1 MADHGLQMVSFKTS
15 IPLAADYLA
24 AKGGLRTFFEG
35 HYTDQGR
42 LKAAA
47 ERIDRDFDRSRAARL
62 LRAQETFAG
71 VKKAEEN
78 LERFEAERGF
88 IVATGQQ
95 PVIFGGP
102 LYILYKALTLIKIA
116 RYARKVLKAPV
127 LPVFWNASE
136 DHDLKEVASIKLPNL
151 TGELET
157 ITFPS
162 PDDNATPVCLVEIGA
177 ETERLLDTLGRIL
190 PNSEYRP
197 WLLDLLAGGYA
208 PGKTLGQAFSQYLT
222 GLLGDLGLFVVDAC
236 NPAIRTECR
245 DLFEAEIFDA
255 VSSIRALKSASD
267 RLAGA
272 GYELQITPL
281 ASDTSLFVI
290 SEGVREKLQLSD
302 TEGVFRLKRSGR
314 KLSSARINELLEN
327 RPASLSPG
335 VLMRPLV
342 EAGLLGTLC
351 YVAGPGE
358 IAYYA
363 QMGELYRL
371 RNLEMPIIYPRLG
384 GIILETRIAGILDK
398 YGLEAEELRG
408 GADRPA
414 DRLLAKHGPQAQLLE
429 ELEKVRSQL
438 KNSFTLIGELT
449 DRLDPTLSGPLSK
462 TESSMAGNL
471 DRLAGKISAA
481 ARRKDETLLLQLNKA
496 AAHLWPGGLPQER
509 QLASAY
515 YLARYGKDFLKFLL
529 DRIEPELH

>member
-1 MADHGLQMVSFKTS
+1 M
-15 IPLAADYLA
+15 
-24 AKGGLRTFFEG
+24 
-35 HYTDQGR
+35 
-42 LKAAA
+42 
-47 ERIDRDFDRSRAARL
+47 
-62 LRAQETFAG
+62 
-71 VKKAEEN
+71 
-78 LERFEAERGF
+78 
-88 IVATGQQ
+88 
-95 PVIFGGP
+95 
-102 LYILYKALTLIKIA
+102 
-116 RYARKVLKAPV
+116 
-127 LPVFWNASE
+127 
-136 DHDLKEVASIKLPNL
+136 
-151 TGELET
+151 
-157 ITFPS
+157 
-162 PDDNATPVCLVEIGA
+162 
-177 ETERLLDTLGRIL
+177 
-190 PNSEYRP
+190 
-197 WLLDLLAGGYA
+197 
-208 PGKTLGQAFSQYLT
+208 
-222 GLLGDLGLFVVDAC
+222 
-236 NPAIRTECR
+236 
-245 DLFEAEIFDA
+245 A
-255 VSSIRALKSASD
+255 VSCSRALKRASD
-267 RLAGA
+267 RLIGA

-281 ASDTSLFVI
+281 AADTSLFVI